1 MRTHATYRLQVK
13 NDKILTGLD
22 EIRCSNK
29 DTISVTM
36 RWARVWAGGIYKHY
50 DKQRRF
56 VPIHNDKPN
65 ISLYRLKGI
74 VIDASDNRN

>member
-1 MRTHATYRLQVK
+1 MRTHAKYRLQVK

-36 RWARVWAGGIYKHY
+36 RWARVWAGINTRVGYINTTINRGGSF
-50 DKQRRF
+50 QF
-56 VPIHNDKPN
+56 IM
-65 ISLYRLKGI
+65 ISQI
-74 VIDASDNRN
+74 FHCID